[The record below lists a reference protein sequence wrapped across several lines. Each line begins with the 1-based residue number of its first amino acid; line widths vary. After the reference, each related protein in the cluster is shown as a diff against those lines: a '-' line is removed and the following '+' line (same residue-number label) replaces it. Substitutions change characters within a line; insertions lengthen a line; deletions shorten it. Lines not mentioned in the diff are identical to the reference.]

1 MSADQAAGLFISLEG
16 MDASGKSTQ
25 LQLLVQRLEAES
37 VPYVVNREP
46 GGSPIGQQIR
56 GILLQPENTALS
68 PVTELLLYFANRA
81 QNVDQVI
88 RPALA
93 DGKLVLSDRY
103 TDSTIAYQGAARGLG
118 VDVVRQLHSIACRQ
132 TEPNLTFYVRVSPE
146 VSAAR
151 LSSQAK
157 DRLENEGAEFHRRVF
172 DAYEALAAA
181 EPERVV
187 TIDGNR
193 PPQDVAESIWAIVKL
208 RWTARVR

>member
-1 MSADQAAGLFISLEG
+1 
-16 MDASGKSTQ
+16 
-25 LQLLVQRLEAES
+25 
-37 VPYVVNREP
+37 
-46 GGSPIGQQIR
+46 
-56 GILLQPENTALS
+56 
-68 PVTELLLYFANRA
+68 
-81 QNVDQVI
+81 
-88 RPALA
+88 
-93 DGKLVLSDRY
+93 
-103 TDSTIAYQGAARGLG
+103 
-118 VDVVRQLHSIACRQ
+118 LHSIACRQ